1 MTKYGELEILVIC
14 LQISLKS
21 EMLHGTVKRTCKPN
35 SNTYGQV
42 SETSNNL
49 VNILSIEAI
58 DLCHTLLFTRLM
70 LFKLNALYS
79 CMGHVTWDNLSKFVP
94 E

>member
-70 LFKLNALYS
+70 LFK
-79 CMGHVTWDNLSKFVP
+79 
-94 E
+94 